1 MAEDTHLLE
10 RFNKDGLIDLADFK
24 ELIHCFQ
31 SLTFGKFSTVNL
43 RSDYRRPDIEISHVI
58 FKFAGNAIK
67 FEPFFYEQPMG
78 AFSVLLEDIVIEK
91 EGANLTI
98 YGFNPASD
106 GNYEFIFFN

>member
-1 MAEDTHLLE
+1 MAKDTHLLE
-10 RFNKDGLIDLADFK
+10 RFPSNCKILIADFK
-24 ELIHCFQ
+24 ELIHCFP

-43 RSDYRRPDIEISHVI
+43 QLNYQRPDVEISHVI

-67 FEPFFYEQPMG
+67 IEPYLYAHAMG
-78 AFSVLLEDIVIEK
+78 EFSVLLEDIVIEK

-98 YGFNPASD
+98 HGFNPASD